1 MVVAGSKQ
9 EIEFGGEEREQ
20 GCQFMCER
28 AAAASVLGVVAVV
41 LAHRVV
47 EEREEEHDLGVGA
60 GGGGGEFEPV
70 LADLFP
76 VAEPVQVRAVRAR
89 AREDGVEC
97 VLDGGEAQGCFPRRW
112 RCDW

>member
-1 MVVAGSKQ
+1 
-9 EIEFGGEEREQ
+9 
-20 GCQFMCER
+20 
-28 AAAASVLGVVAVV
+28 
-41 LAHRVV
+41 
-47 EEREEEHDLGVGA
+47 
-60 GGGGGEFEPV
+60 

-76 VAEPVQVRAVRAR
+76 VAEPVHVRAVRAR